1 MKVRDALNNPSSL
14 QGMPVKDERRV
25 PAGSTAD
32 FRSQLQKADTDSY
45 EQQLEKLVADI
56 VKQGEKLGKKIDI
69 RELREYK
76 NLISEFLEV
85 AVGNSRK
92 FSKHSLLDRRGRH
105 KVYALIK
112 KVNAEVDQL
121 TQDVM
126 SGEKDN
132 IDILRRIDD
141 IRGLILDMTM

>member
-25 PAGSTAD
+25 SAGAAAD
-32 FRSQLQKADTDSY
+32 FRTQLEKADTGSY
-45 EQQLEKLVADI
+45 EQRLEKLVADI
-56 VKQGEKLGKKIDI
+56 VKQGEKLGKKVDI
-69 RELREYK
+69 RELWEYK

-85 AVGNSRK
+85 AVGSSRK

-112 KVNAEVDQL
+112 KINAEVDQL
-121 TQDVM
+121 TQEVM
-126 SGEKDN
+126 NGEKDN

-141 IRGLILDMTM
+141 IRGLILDMMM